1 MLDISQGGRW
11 SGGRWHGYDDGSLQK
26 RLDRGSRVPVS
37 SVSVNDDSSDTL
49 EPGPYTPRWRVP
61 LPHEMGLGRMASH
74 PTPCATPG
82 DHSSAPLSM
91 GTKGPSLER
100 VSAAIGE
107 VPGAHNL
114 WAGVPVGAGGG
125 GVASAS
131 RQHGMGTP
139 GWRPLGRVGEKTSH
153 RGALT
158 TMMNWGSGAPSGA
171 QSKPIGWGRQGKGK
185 RVMKRWRIIQ
195 GGCTLSRPKF
205 GEVELN
211 RSAPRERKPITN
223 TE

>member
-26 RLDRGSRVPVS
+26 RLVVLDRGSRVPVS

-49 EPGPYTPRWRVP
+49 EPGPYTPRWRAP
-61 LPHEMGLGRMASH
+61 LPSERGLGHMANH

-114 WAGVPVGAGGG
+114 WAGVPVGAGVWVVLARCACWWDP
-125 GVASAS
+125 VA
-131 RQHGMGTP
+131 
-139 GWRPLGRVGEKTSH
+139 
-153 RGALT
+153 T
-158 TMMNWGSGAPSGA
+158 TRWGSCCQGLGGSGRLRRRPA
-171 QSKPIGWGRQGKGK
+171 RGR
-185 RVMKRWRIIQ
+185 WA
-195 GGCTLSRPKF
+195 L
-205 GEVELN
+205 
-211 RSAPRERKPITN
+211 
-223 TE
+223 